1 MKSGM
6 MKGLVAG
13 ALIGCSAATVYGIM
27 NWQTAKRM
35 NRQVRRTGE
44 WLSAKAEN
52 LTGKLGI

>member
-1 MKSGM
+1 